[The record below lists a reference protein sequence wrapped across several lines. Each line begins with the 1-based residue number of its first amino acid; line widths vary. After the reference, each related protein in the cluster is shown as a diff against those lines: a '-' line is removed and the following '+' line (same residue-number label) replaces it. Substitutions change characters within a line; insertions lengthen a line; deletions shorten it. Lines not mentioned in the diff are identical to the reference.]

1 MFVAVAAW
9 VSWQFLGDSLARN
22 MRSNSMLMVP
32 LKWPQLAMP
41 VGFTLFALM
50 LLAQFVKAVQDLR
63 AGNAVDRSGGE
74 RL

>member
-1 MFVAVAAW
+1 
-9 VSWQFLGDSLARN
+9 
-22 MRSNSMLMVP
+22 MLMVP